1 MQYKQ
6 SIAWVHF
13 EQEIDSLNVSCKICN
28 QVLIRGDKSTKGLWS
43 HLMHKHQNE
52 YLLLRI
58 SQSGVQNQ
66 VVSNIPKQERND
78 ESTID
83 VVNIDGPI
91 NNSLSQ
97 STSQISKKNREKYCH
112 AGYSYI
118 RDGQNSTGEKMFWRC
133 DRNRS
138 IGCKGRVH
146 TAADAERTFL
156 SLVTPHDEYCNGD
169 NILIIGDHKNIIRV
183 RTKIPTQKRKQSLKE
198 NDLQTKRLKSEGN
211 LINVK
216 SEWEHSTFDDFE
228 QQCSTT
234 TIGTLM
240 QQIQQTEMEPM
251 NAHLFVEL
259 MAQFFGQGWM
269 LGSSGGMAA
278 ITQSLGNGEDGGDC
292 LLLVSPSSV
301 PKERLTEQDL
311 FAFDLKC
318 IQERCD
324 DICLST
330 NPIFGPTHLRPSA
343 CTPLFLLL
351 LQSTPGTSCVIH
363 THSKYANLVT
373 VLFAQ
378 RNCLEITNQEM
389 LKGVMDRR
397 NWRSFQNTD
406 KFILPIVENKPQEQD
421 LLPILKEAI
430 DKYPHSPAFLVRRHG
445 LFVLG
450 PSWQKTKVMLE
461 CLEYLLELIWE
472 MGKAGI
478 DDI

>member
-1 MQYKQ
+1 MASFIKTKR
-6 SIAWVHF
+6 
-13 EQEIDSLNVSCKICN
+13 DSDKLVYEGHTYFKHSTASQNRIYWGCILRRKIKCRGFAVTDANNEVTVTN
-28 QVLIRGDKSTKGLWS
+28 Q
-43 HLMHKHQNE
+43 H
-52 YLLLRI
+52 
-58 SQSGVQNQ
+58 
-66 VVSNIPKQERND
+66 
-78 ESTID
+78 
-83 VVNIDGPI
+83 
-91 NNSLSQ
+91 
-97 STSQISKKNREKYCH
+97 CH
-112 AGYSYI
+112 A
-118 RDGQNSTGEKMFWRC
+118 STYNPITNTSSTYLEGEEA
-133 DRNRS
+133 
-138 IGCKGRVH
+138 
-146 TAADAERTFL
+146 TLPTL
-156 SLVTPHDEYCNGD
+156 
-169 NILIIGDHKNIIRV
+169 NIIRPRAKV
-183 RTKIPTQKRKQSLKE
+183 PAQKRKQSLKE
-198 NDLQTKRLKSEGN
+198 NDLQTKRQKPEQN

-216 SEWEHSTFDDFE
+216 SEWEQTTFDDFE

-278 ITQSLGNGEDGGDC
+278 CTQRLGSGEDGDG

-301 PKERLTEQDL
+301 PKERVTEQDL

-324 DICLST
+324 DICLTT
-330 NPIFGPTHLRPSA
+330 NPLFGPTHLRPSA

-378 RNCLEITNQEM
+378 RNSLEITNQEM

-406 KFILPIVENKPQEQD
+406 KFILPIIENKPQEQD

>member
-1 MQYKQ
+1 MHNKQ
-6 SIAWVHF
+6 SEAWAHF
-13 EQEIDSLNVSCKICN
+13 EKETNSLNVSCKICK

-43 HLMHKHQNE
+43 HLMHKHQAE
-52 YLLLRI
+52 YLLLRV
-58 SQSGVQNQ
+58 SQRGMRNEEQ
-66 VVSNIPKQERND
+66 ND
-78 ESTID
+78 ESIVD
-83 VVNIDGPI
+83 VVNIDRPI
-91 NNSLSQ
+91 SLQ
-97 STSQISKKNREKYCH
+97 ETPRTFSKKNSEKYSH
-112 AGYSYI
+112 LGYSYI
-118 RDGQNSTGEKMFWRC
+118 KDGQSSTGEKIFWRC
-133 DRNRS
+133 DKYRS
-138 IGCKGRVH
+138 TGCKGRIH

-156 SLVTPHDEYCNGD
+156 SLVTSHDESCNGD
-169 NILIIGDHKNIIRV
+169 NTIINGDQKNIIRPRAKV
-183 RTKIPTQKRKQSLKE
+183 PAQKRKQSLKE
-198 NDLQTKRLKSEGN
+198 NDLQTKRQKPEQN

-216 SEWEHSTFDDFE
+216 SEWEQTTFDDFE

-278 ITQSLGNGEDGGDC
+278 CTQRLGSGEDGDG

-301 PKERLTEQDL
+301 PKERVTEQDL

-324 DICLST
+324 DICLTT
-330 NPIFGPTHLRPSA
+330 NPLFGPTHLRPSA

-378 RNCLEITNQEM
+378 RNSLEITNQEM

-406 KFILPIVENKPQEQD
+406 KFILPIIENKPQEQD